1 MASDRSGSSLKRLAI
16 ILIVGAG
23 LCSLAYFGQDRI
35 IAYFVRDPNPPKYA
49 RLRTGGTSVMA
60 FLLENR
66 WKAAYQKAKQI
77 DVVYDSTGSTQ
88 GVDRMID
95 QQYAIGFTHARIS
108 DKQRQA
114 ALARG
119 GEVIHVPIV
128 ICAVVPIYNVKQL
141 KDKPPLRFTGEV
153 LADIF
158 QGKIKRW
165 NDPALKQLNEIATQ
179 NPKEKVVLPDTEITV
194 VHRSDSSGT
203 TFIFTDFLTGASPS
217 WAKAMGPARSKL
229 DWPVGKGVERNH
241 GVAEMVYNTEGAIGY
256 TDLLYTSFGNL
267 QYGAVQ
273 NKDRSDFIHVTA
285 KNMTAAVHGMLADIP
300 DDLTFPLT
308 NVRGHAAYPICGAVW
323 AVCYRNQPAANYQH
337 VVDFLQWITHDGQ
350 QFAADMSYAP
360 LPDELVRR
368 AEEKIKSIQRT
379 P

>member
-1 MASDRSGSSLKRLAI
+1 MAITGSGFSLKRLTV
-16 ILIVGAG
+16 ILLIGAG

-35 IAYFVRDPNPPKYA
+35 VAYFVKDTSPPKYE
-49 RLRTGGTSVMA
+49 RLRTGGTSVVA

-66 WKAAYQKAKQI
+66 WQAAYQKAKGI
-77 DVVYDSTGSTQ
+77 DIVYDSTGSTQ

-95 QQYAIGFTHARIS
+95 QQYAIGFTHARIT

-128 ICAVVPIYNVKQL
+128 ICAVVPIYNL
-141 KDKPPLRFTGEV
+141 KELKAKPPLNFTGEV

-158 QGKIKRW
+158 LGKIKRW
-165 NDPALKQLNEIATQ
+165 NDPALKKLNETVTEQPGAR
-179 NPKEKVVLPDTEITV
+179 VVLPDTEISV

-203 TFIFTDFLTGASPS
+203 TSIFTDFLASASPA
-217 WAKAMGPARSKL
+217 WAKGMGSSRSQL
-229 DWPVGKGVERNH
+229 DWPVGQGAARNH
-241 GVAEMVYNTEGAIGY
+241 GVAELVYSTEGAIGY

-273 NKDRSDFIHVTA
+273 NRDRNAFIRATS
-285 KNMTAAVHGMLADIP
+285 KNMTAAVHGLLADIP

-308 NVRGHAAYPICGAVW
+308 NVRGQAAYPICGAVW

-337 VVDFLQWITHDGQ
+337 VIDFLEWITHAGQ

-360 LPDELVRR
+360 LPEELVRR
-368 AEEKIKSIQRT
+368 AEEKIKSIQRI